1 MDPQVPAYVVIVRI
15 TSVLGMGVSIA
26 LGLFVLLGGYW
37 VGLPIMAVAV
47 PCFIAMRLMERFAG
61 VDEEDGSSPA
71 SQR

>member
-1 MDPQVPAYVVIVRI
+1 VDPQVPAYVVIIRI

-26 LGLFVLLGGYW
+26 LGLFILLGGYW
-37 VGLPIMAVAV
+37 VGLPIMAVAI

-61 VDEEDGSSPA
+61 FGDKGGSSTV